1 MDSKEVRRLIEHPFH
16 HGFQNQVIADFLNN
30 RYAVTMSPSTLK
42 RRLRDYG
49 LSRRITDVSDHEVRE
64 IVQREISGPGELR
77 GYRAVWQ

>member
-1 MDSKEVRRLIEHPFH
+1 MDSKEVRRLIERSFH

-49 LSRRITDVSDHEVRE
+49 LSRRIMDVSDHEVRE

>member
-1 MDSKEVRRLIEHPFH
+1 MDSKEVRRLIERSFH

-49 LSRRITDVSDHEVRE
+49 LSRRIMDVSDHEVRE

-77 GYRAVWQ
+77 GYRAVWH

>member
-1 MDSKEVRRLIEHPFH
+1 MDSKEVRRLIEHSFH
-16 HGFQNQVIADFLNN
+16 HGFQNQVIVDFLNN

-49 LSRRITDVSDHEVRE
+49 LSRRIMDVSDHEVRE

-77 GYRAVWQ
+77 GYRVVWQ

>member
-49 LSRRITDVSDHEVRE
+49 LSRRIMDVSDREVRE

>member
-1 MDSKEVRRLIEHPFH
+1 MDSKEVRRLIERSFH

-30 RYAVTMSPSTLK
+30 RYPVTMSPSTLK

-49 LSRRITDVSDHEVRE
+49 LSRRIMDVSDHEVRE